1 MIENKGFISCFLR
14 LYLLFISL
22 FEPNKLCNWLI
33 LLLFIEPNRCYNRL
47 MSYNWQLKDWP
58 NFTYE
63 LTATIEKNLF
73 AFAER
78 TGRVS
83 GLIEGLAE
91 AARMETVI
99 EMMVS
104 EAVKT
109 SEIEGEYI
117 SRRDV
122 KSSIRNNLG
131 LSAPK
136 EQVNDKRAEGAAALM
151 VAVRDHYSEAL
162 SEKMLFEW
170 HETLMVGDKRI
181 KKGAWRTHEDP
192 MQIISGPFGKE
203 KVHYEAPPSA
213 RVPDEMKAFI
223 RWYNDTAPNGDK
235 EIDKSP
241 VRSALAHVYFES
253 IHPFEDGNGRIG
265 RAISEKALSQGV
277 GRPILLSLSASI
289 EANRNAYYDAL
300 NAAQY
305 TLDATAWVEYFVQT
319 CLDAQIQAEEKIN
332 FTLKKTKL
340 FDRFEKTM
348 NERQL
353 KVVRRMLEDGPDSF
367 EGGMS
372 AKKYMA
378 ITKVSKATAT
388 RDLQDLTEMGVLIPE
403 GGGRSVRYKVN
414 MG

>member
-1 MIENKGFISCFLR
+1 MT
-14 LYLLFISL
+14 
-22 FEPNKLCNWLI
+22 
-33 LLLFIEPNRCYNRL
+33 
-47 MSYNWQLKDWP
+47 YNWQLKDWP

-63 LTATIEKNLF
+63 LSGPCEKNLF

-83 GLIEGLAE
+83 GLIEGLTE
-91 AARMETVI
+91 STKMETVI

-117 SRRDV
+117 SRKDV

-151 VAVRDHYSEAL
+151 IAVRDHYREPL
-162 SEKMLFEW
+162 TEDMLLHW

-192 MQIISGPFGKE
+192 MQIVSGPIGKE
-203 KVHYEAPPSA
+203 KVHYEAPPSD
-213 RVPDEMKAFI
+213 RVPKEMEAFI
-223 RWYNDTAPNGDK
+223 AWFNDTAPGGKN
-235 EIDKSP
+235 EINKPP

-265 RAISEKALSQGV
+265 RAISEKALSQGA

-289 EANRNAYYDAL
+289 EADRNAYYDAL
-300 NAAQY
+300 NAVQY
-305 TLDATAWVEYFVQT
+305 ALDATAWIDYFVQT

-340 FDRFEKTM
+340 FDRFEKDM

-378 ITKVSKATAT
+378 ITKTSKPTAT
-388 RDLQDLTEMGVLIPE
+388 RDLQDLAKMGVIVPE
-403 GGGRSVRYKVN
+403 GGGRSTRYKVN
-414 MG
+414 I

>member
-1 MIENKGFISCFLR
+1 
-14 LYLLFISL
+14 
-22 FEPNKLCNWLI
+22 
-33 LLLFIEPNRCYNRL
+33 
-47 MSYNWQLKDWP
+47 MSYNWQLPDWP

-63 LTATIEKNLF
+63 IGPCEKNLF

-78 TGRVS
+78 IGRVS
-83 GLIEGLAE
+83 GLVEGLNE
-91 AARMETVI
+91 STKTETII

-131 LSAPK
+131 LSATK

-151 VAVRDHYSEAL
+151 IAVRDHYAEAL
-162 SEKMLFEW
+162 TEEMLFEW
-170 HETLMVGDKRI
+170 HKTLMIGDKRI

-192 MQIISGPFGKE
+192 MQIVSGPIGKE
-203 KVHYEAPPSA
+203 KVHFEAPPSKN
-213 RVPDEMKAFI
+213 VPKEMKGFI
-223 RWYNDTAPNGDK
+223 RWFNDTAPGGKK
-235 EIDKSP
+235 EIDKPS
-241 VRSALAHVYFES
+241 VRSALAHVYFET

-277 GRPILLSLSASI
+277 GRPILLSLSGVI
-289 EANRNAYYDAL
+289 EPNKNAYYDAL

-305 TLDATAWVEYFVQT
+305 TLDASDWVAYFVEV

-332 FTLKKTKL
+332 FTLKKAKL
-340 FDRFEKTM
+340 FDRFESEM

-367 EGGMS
+367 VGGMS

-378 ITKVSKATAT
+378 ITKTSRATAT
-388 RDLQDLTEMGVLIPE
+388 RDLQELADMEVLNQE
-403 GGGRSVRYKVN
+403 GAGRSVRYKVN
-414 MG
+414 I